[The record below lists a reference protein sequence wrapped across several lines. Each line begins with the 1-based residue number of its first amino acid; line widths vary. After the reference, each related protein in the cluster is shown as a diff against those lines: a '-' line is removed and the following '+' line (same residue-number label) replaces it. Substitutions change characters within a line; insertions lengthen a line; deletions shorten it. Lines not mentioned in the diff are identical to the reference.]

1 MSFARSKAPWK
12 LTALAAAM
20 MAAGSVS
27 AQDYPSPEEM
37 WRIIQEQQ
45 KQIDKLLEA
54 QSATEEKV
62 QATEE
67 KVQATEEKVQATEEK
82 VQATEEMVLATD
94 EKVEATG
101 ELLEEVAAGG
111 AEGGMVDGWWTRTS
125 IGGYGELHYNG
136 GNKDEIDFHR
146 FVLYFGHEFNDRI
159 RMFSE
164 LEFEHAFVEDT
175 ADGSNGGAVEL
186 EQAYVEFDIGQM
198 SASRVGLFLIPV
210 GILNE
215 THEPPTFFGVERN
228 IVESAIIPT
237 TWWEGGVSG
246 HTRTKN
252 GFGFDVAFH
261 SGLEVNTTT
270 YRPRSGRNKVSL
282 ASAENGALT
291 GRVRWTGI
299 PGVELALTGQF
310 QDDMT
315 QGTDPSGQAVEGLL
329 IETHANI
336 RRGPWSFRALY
347 AQWDLDG
354 TGPQAVGADEQYGFY
369 IEPGYYI
376 PVGNHEVGL
385 FVQYAEVDN
394 NAGNDA
400 DTKVIQNRAGVS
412 WLPHPQVVLKADYQ
426 VEDRPNPDAEDD
438 RLNLGMGFMF

>member
-1 MSFARSKAPWK
+1 MSFTRSRAPWA

-20 MAAGSVS
+20 LAVGNVAAQEQPSV
-27 AQDYPSPEEM
+27 EEM

-45 KQIDKLLEA
+45 KEIEALKEA
-54 QSATEEKV
+54 QSRTREQVQANEEKVLATEEKV
-62 QATEE
+62 QE
-67 KVQATEEKVQATEEK
+67 
-82 VQATEEMVLATD
+82 TD

-101 ELLEEVAAGG
+101 ELLEEVAAGST
-111 AEGGMVDGWWTRTS
+111 EDGMVDGWWKRTS

-146 FVLYFGHEFNDRI
+146 FVLFIGHEFNDRI
-159 RMFSE
+159 RFASE

-186 EQAYVEFDIGQM
+186 EQAYVEFDIGER
-198 SASRVGLFLIPV
+198 SASRAGLFLLPV

-246 HTRTKN
+246 HTRTDN
-252 GFGFDVAFH
+252 GFGFDLAFH
-261 SGLEVNTTT
+261 SGLEVNTTSYT
-270 YRPRSGRNKVSL
+270 PRSGRNKVSL
-282 ASAENGALT
+282 ASAESGALT
-291 GRVRWTGI
+291 GRVKWTGI
-299 PGVELALTGQF
+299 PGVELALSGQF
-310 QDDMT
+310 QRDVT
-315 QGTDPSGQAVEGLL
+315 QGTDPSGEAVEGVLF
-329 IETHANI
+329 ETHASI
-336 RRGPWSFRALY
+336 RRGPWSLRALY
-347 AQWDLDG
+347 AQWDMDG
-354 TGPQAVGADEQYGFY
+354 PGPEAVGADEQYGFY
-369 IEPGYYI
+369 VEPGYYI
-376 PVGNHEVGL
+376 PIGSHEVGL

-438 RLNLGMGFMF
+438 RVNLGVGFMF